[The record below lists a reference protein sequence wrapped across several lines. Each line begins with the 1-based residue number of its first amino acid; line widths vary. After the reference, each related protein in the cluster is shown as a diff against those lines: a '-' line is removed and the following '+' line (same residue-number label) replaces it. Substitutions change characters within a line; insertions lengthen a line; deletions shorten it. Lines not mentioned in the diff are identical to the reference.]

1 MAQLYSKARAQKR
14 SPLAIASLV
23 SGTAEPPAPGV
34 VNWMS
39 LSVST
44 VWIVQGTAKIK
55 RRSNAPERAV
65 VAFSCSSTKANV
77 EVRSMA
83 NKHVQLAPF
92 GADLGNVRYGIADWV
107 ALERLLRRPVA
118 VDIRQAADAVA
129 LQATMQRR
137 PRNMRDC
144 WLQCIEAVI
153 ERRLRMLAKGNDN
166 GFLLDGEYR

>member
-1 MAQLYSKARAQKR
+1 
-14 SPLAIASLV
+14 
-23 SGTAEPPAPGV
+23 
-34 VNWMS
+34 
-39 LSVST
+39 
-44 VWIVQGTAKIK
+44 
-55 RRSNAPERAV
+55 
-65 VAFSCSSTKANV
+65 
-77 EVRSMA
+77 MA